1 VIVSRAPGFSLTN
14 VCPFSVN
21 GMKGLERGCGGLSLH
36 DVHLHAACGIDWK
49 QYQSPK
55 VFVLGAGLICG
66 IIEMRLRKRVWSVFA
81 GPWILSSSKAIIGA
95 LSRVIFAVQDANLR

>member
-1 VIVSRAPGFSLTN
+1 
-14 VCPFSVN
+14 
-21 GMKGLERGCGGLSLH
+21 M
-36 DVHLHAACGIDWK
+36 
-49 QYQSPK
+49 
-55 VFVLGAGLICG
+55 FVLGAGLICG